1 MSKSKTNKWVAD
13 NGLNENISY
22 ILVNNG
28 MYQSPENK
36 AQSLMMFYP
45 TLNFCTFFENFWEK
59 RNMYTEIF
67 VVLPRKIFLVQS
79 QPQVLNK

>member
-22 ILVNNG
+22 ILVNSG

-36 AQSLMMFYP
+36 AQNLMMFYSP
-45 TLNFCTFFENFWEK
+45 LNFCKFFENFWEK
-59 RNMYTEIF
+59 RNMCT